1 MNAMKASRGFTLIE
15 LLVALVIIGLFAGL
29 ISNMGRPDEREL
41 LRLEAE
47 RLAQLLEFAAAE
59 ARMSGKTIAWTTD
72 GASYRFSWHQKGN
85 FSWHQKGNGWS
96 EIHNN
101 GLFRNRLL
109 PPDMKI
115 VSMVIETSPLRDFM
129 PLEFRPHGSALSY
142 AIEIAMGM
150 ERYTVAGSPVGDVQ
164 AMSGDEKRNDEAGK
178 QWSR

>member
-29 ISNMGRPDEREL
+29 ISNMVRPDEREL

-72 GASYRFSWHQKGN
+72 GASYRFL
-85 FSWHQKGNGWS
+85 WHQKGNGWL
-96 EIHNN
+96 EIPNN
-101 GLFRNRLL
+101 GLFRKRVL

-142 AIEIAMGM
+142 AIEIAVGM
-150 ERYTVAGSPVGDVQ
+150 ERYTIAGSPVGDVQ